1 MVCYLSKSFVHVRL
15 IIPLLYAYELVC
27 CFCLLHVGGIIVFL
41 YLINSTAAEQRFV
54 VSLSAQDKHCSLI
67 SCIQSRRSDLWITEF
82 P

>member
-67 SCIQSRRSDLWITEF
+67 SCIQSCRSDLWITEF